1 MVTLRETLAPWTP
14 PCLVCDKCVLDNQ
27 DGLFCEVCLNWAH
40 RLCVKMSESEYYHWA
55 NIEDGWICPKC
66 EKESFPYHDVSTLST
81 DTHYLSSGVTDS
93 SVPQISQCS
102 TSHCNLPFSSLKLL
116 STNVRSL
123 LPKIDDLRGLCSHE
137 HFDIIVATET
147 WLSNAILDSKVHIQ
161 GYNLIRIEIDMEVVL
176 PSTSPPPCPSNSSN
190 FRTMIW
196 NFY

>member
-1 MVTLRETLAPWTP
+1 MHSRTYLRTTLLVLLLLACGDIERNPGP
-14 PCLVCDKCVLDNQ
+14 MDPCLVCDKRVLDNQ

-40 RLCVKMSESEYYHWA
+40 RLCVKMSENEYYHWA

-102 TSHCNLPFSSLKLL
+102 TSHCNLPSSGLKLL
-116 STNVRSL
+116 FTNVRSL

-147 WLSNAILDSKVHIQ
+147 WLSNAILDS
-161 GYNLIRIEIDMEVVL
+161 
-176 PSTSPPPCPSNSSN
+176 
-190 FRTMIW
+190 
-196 NFY
+196 